1 MSKIP
6 KTPILKQPAS
16 QSKIVDANSVQHEDL
31 LKLCWRKLDAL
42 VDKLFSPNEEE
53 IHEKKSKE
61 IGEFEAQ
68 WNIGAQ
74 IARERAAASDN
85 AEIKLH
91 YSRIAQESEAILGKP
106 VAEVE
111 KAVNQAKIE
120 KRTLEREIF
129 AEKGRG
135 FSTRNE
141 VVGFVD
147 IEVEVAIPHSLDL
160 SPSLPRFLEKA
171 DASVTSLLRS
181 IAIARQADASRE
193 QEPDKVELD
202 RIKDYSPRHPTWTSF
217 NKHATYWIDV
227 RTTPKPIGQLLR
239 ELKTLRDFAP
249 EGVIV
254 VMESVGPEELCML
267 ENENFA
273 VLTREILESL

>member
-42 VDKLFSPNEEE
+42 VDTLFSPKEEE
-53 IHEKKSKE
+53 INERKAKE

-68 WNIGAQ
+68 WSIGAQ
-74 IARERAAASDN
+74 IARERAAESDN

-91 YSRIAQESEAILGKP
+91 YSRIAQEVEAILGKP
-106 VAEVE
+106 VAEIDQADT
-111 KAVNQAKIE
+111 KAKIV

-129 AEKGRG
+129 EEKGRG
-135 FSTRNE
+135 FSTRKE

-147 IEVEVAIPHSLDL
+147 IEVEISTPHSLDL
-160 SPSLPRFLEKA
+160 SHSLPDYLEKA
-171 DASVTSLLRS
+171 DASVTSRLRA
-181 IAIARQADASRE
+181 IALARQAGVSRE
-193 QEPDKVELD
+193 QDPDKVELY
-202 RIKDYSPRHPTWTSF
+202 RIKGYSPRHPAWSSF

-239 ELKTLRDFAP
+239 ELKTLRDYAP

-254 VMESVGPEELCML
+254 VMESVEGWPGFMKNSPKIGLL
-267 ENENFA
+267 F
-273 VLTREILESL
+273 